1 MSGNNGKGGISV
13 RVHVS
18 SGWISIDWRFRF
30 TGRNQEMVDFIS
42 CGLMVLLF
50 LKTDVFSHFYLR
62 QSDVALITV
71 HMNIKIPFNPS
82 PTIQ

>member
-30 TGRNQEMVDFIS
+30 TGRNHEMVDFIS
-42 CGLMVLLF
+42 CRLDGAAVFENRCVL
-50 LKTDVFSHFYLR
+50 
-62 QSDVALITV
+62 
-71 HMNIKIPFNPS
+71 
-82 PTIQ
+82 